1 MRPVLLSI
9 LVAGI
14 IGACGAACTAAGSST
29 IVGGPDGGTP
39 ADIEGGTVDTDGG
52 TTGNDG
58 GGTVDYA
65 SLFGPPASTNATP
78 NSITGLWAGT
88 DAGGTDTRLVISA
101 SSLVIAKKCSSSSST
116 PPVGITV
123 VSQISSSSI
132 RTLESQMG
140 PNSTGLTCGL
150 DVKPVTLPRCTSLTE
165 TDAAIEGQGT
175 TDGCFFLSG
184 TKLNFYSSTLLHLT
198 KLTKLSD

>member
-52 TTGNDG
+52 PTGNDG

-65 SLFGPPASTNATP
+65 SLFGPPA
-78 NSITGLWAGT
+78 GLWAGT